1 MTDPA
6 PQTAAER
13 RRAREARRA
22 VAVLVVGMTLI
33 GVALGLFAWRLQPPE
48 GDLARISGASS
59 RDFGWRGE
67 AEGFARD
74 HRRELSPQALLR
86 GADPGGVLV
95 FGDSFS
101 IRHVGGISWINTLH
115 EATGLETVFAR
126 IDGFGSV
133 MAYLESDAFAA
144 RPPRAV
150 IVQTVERAL
159 LARAAALHDPGAP
172 CAPPAPSAP
181 VSAASEAPLALPRRS
196 LIRRTTFESFDELMS
211 WGALAARLR
220 LTGGDEPVLEVGL
233 SRGDLFTH
241 RAADRMLILGADVV
255 NHRPPR
261 MRPADPDR
269 AAKALICGLR
279 RLAAAAEGR
288 APLWVMIAP
297 DKRTA
302 YDPWIADP
310 LSPRGLDLFP
320 LAREALGPALIDPL
334 PALRAAVEGGTRDV
348 HFPDDSHWGAA
359 GHRIAGELAAR
370 ALTGAAGTV
379 PAAE

>member
-86 GADPGGVLV
+86 GADPGEVLV

-101 IRHVGGISWINTLH
+101 IRHAGGISWINTLH
-115 EATGLETVFAR
+115 EATGLEVVFVRIHGFGPVLNYLGSETFAR
-126 IDGFGSV
+126 
-133 MAYLESDAFAA
+133 

-150 IVQTVERAL
+150 IVQSVERVL
-159 LARAAALHDPGAP
+159 LERAVALHDPVAACEPPTAP
-172 CAPPAPSAP
+172 FPI
-181 VSAASEAPLALPRRS
+181 AAATEAPLALSRVRFPRR
-196 LIRRTTFESFDELMS
+196 TKFKSFDELMS
-211 WGALAARLR
+211 WGALATRLR
-220 LTGGDEPVLEVGL
+220 LSSNEPVLEVALGRPDMF
-233 SRGDLFTH
+233 SH
-241 RAADRMLILGADVV
+241 RASDRALILGADVT
-255 NHRPPR
+255 NHLLPR
-261 MRPADPDR
+261 MRPAKPDQ
-269 AAKALICGLR
+269 AAETLVCGLR
-279 RLAAAAEGR
+279 RLATAARGR
-288 APLWVMIAP
+288 VPLWVMIAP

-302 YDPWIADP
+302 YDPWITDP
-310 LSPRGLDLFP
+310 LPPKTLDLYL
-320 LAREALGPALIDPL
+320 LARAALGNALIDPL
-334 PALRAAVEGGTRDV
+334 PALRAVIEGGTRDV
-348 HFPDDSHWGAA
+348 HFPDDSHWGPA
-359 GHRIAGELAAR
+359 GHRIVGELAAR
-370 ALTGAAGTV
+370 ALTG
-379 PAAE
+379 ED